1 MIFIKI
7 FFPLKDVLTNFL
19 SGCGQMELKK
29 QDLQPEKLRLTKRK
43 FPQLWMSSL
52 VSDTGDIESFFY
64 YSTLN
69 FEILAALVFQLEVYY
84 NVDRLLTG
92 LSAQQIGTTARWYSN
107 NTPLLYTLIMGL
119 CKIAQLYYFYYVHY

>member
-1 MIFIKI
+1 
-7 FFPLKDVLTNFL
+7 
-19 SGCGQMELKK
+19 
-29 QDLQPEKLRLTKRK
+29 
-43 FPQLWMSSL
+43 MSSL
-52 VSDTGDIESFFY
+52 VSDTGDIESFYY

-69 FEILAALVFQLEVYY
+69 FEILAALVFKLEVYY